1 MLIWEFTQAMKRRKS
16 TLRTAVWLFVALLL
30 SGCSPEGYRI
40 APVSGRVTLDGK
52 PLANAAIVFSPVAS
66 ADNMEPGP
74 GSGGKTDAD
83 GRYILTIVGKG
94 TRGAVIG
101 KHKVRITMIPDV
113 DPSDDRP
120 QRPKPLPPRY
130 SGKNTTLEYDVTP
143 SGSSS
148 ANFELTSTP

>member
-1 MLIWEFTQAMKRRKS
+1 
-16 TLRTAVWLFVALLL
+16 LFLALLL
-30 SGCSPEGYRI
+30 AGCGFGPYKI

-52 PLANAAIVFSPVAS
+52 PLANAAVVFSPVATS
-66 ADNMEPGP
+66 DNKEPGP

-83 GRYILTIVGKG
+83 GRYTLTIVGKG
-94 TRGAVIG
+94 TRGAVVG
-101 KHKVRITMIPDV
+101 KHKVRVTMIPDV
-113 DPSDDRP
+113 DPADDRP

-130 SGKNTTLEYDVTP
+130 SGKNTTLEYDVSA